1 MIYIHWRK
9 NKLKTFILIAALLLS
24 ACSSEEEVT
33 KKSEPADETNI
44 EQQVNNED
52 LSQEEVNEKLK
63 EEATRADI
71 VEINVENPPIG
82 KKVYIDGEVDV
93 LTEGVVDE
101 FLITSK
107 ESKGY
112 GVYKV
117 KLINTTDEDFKE
129 GDQVRVYGGIT
140 GKDETDTPEILA
152 SILEKK

>member
-1 MIYIHWRK
+1 MKKI
-9 NKLKTFILIAALLLS
+9 ILLAALLLS
-24 ACSSEEEVT
+24 ACGSEEEIT
-33 KKSEPADETNI
+33 KESVRNEVQTNVEP
-44 EQQVNNED
+44 QVSNED
-52 LSQEEVNEKLK
+52 LTQGELNEKLK
-63 EEATRADI
+63 EESTRADI

-93 LTEGVVDE
+93 LTEGDIDE

-129 GDQVRVYGGIT
+129 GDQVRVYGAIT
-140 GKDETDTPEILA
+140 GKDEIDTPEILA
-152 SILEKK
+152 TVLEKK

>member
-1 MIYIHWRK
+1 MKKI
-9 NKLKTFILIAALLLS
+9 ILLAALLLS
-24 ACSSEEEVT
+24 ACGSEEEIT
-33 KKSEPADETNI
+33 KESVRNEVQTNVEP
-44 EQQVNNED
+44 QVSNED
-52 LSQEEVNEKLK
+52 LTQGELNEKLK
-63 EEATRADI
+63 EESTRADI

-93 LTEGVVDE
+93 LTEGDIDE

-129 GDQVRVYGGIT
+129 GDQVRVYGAIT
-140 GKDETDTPEILA
+140 GKDEIDTPEILA
-152 SILEKK
+152 TVLDKK